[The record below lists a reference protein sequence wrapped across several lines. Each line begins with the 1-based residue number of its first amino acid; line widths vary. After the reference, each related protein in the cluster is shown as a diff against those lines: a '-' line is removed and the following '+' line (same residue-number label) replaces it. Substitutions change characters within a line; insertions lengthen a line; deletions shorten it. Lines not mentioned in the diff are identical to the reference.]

1 MAWRQADDPRKSRG
15 IRIMNILSR
24 RIAEC
29 VSPLLIASLAS
40 VAFAQSPAKS
50 LRDQLIGHWQLVAV
64 TVNGQSPYGANAKG
78 SMFLDAGGHYSVV
91 VATAGAAKSIAYF
104 GSYTV
109 SDADRSVTFHVDA
122 SSRENG
128 AERDQIRTVTFS
140 GDELTLA
147 SQNPGPIGGVK
158 LTWKLAN

>member
-1 MAWRQADDPRKSRG
+1 
-15 IRIMNILSR
+15 MNTLAR
-24 RIAEC
+24 RIFEC

-40 VAFAQSPAKS
+40 TAFAQSPAKS

-64 TVNGQSPYGANAKG
+64 TINGQSPYGANAKG

-91 VATAGAAKSIAYF
+91 VVTAGEAKSTAYF
-104 GSYTV
+104 GNYTV
-109 SDADRSVTFHVDA
+109 SDADHSVTFHIDA
-122 SSRENG
+122 SSRASG
-128 AERDQIRTVTFS
+128 AERDQTRIASLS

-147 SQNPGPIGGVK
+147 SQHPGPIGGVK